1 MKCREVWN
9 HRDEF
14 FTLTEDEERYIRA
27 LERLSK
33 MNPGRICLMANGT
46 ISVRINDQWHDDNI
60 DACCNVFINCEGG
73 DGGDN
78 H

>member
-9 HRDEF
+9 RKGEDF
-14 FTLTEDEERYIRA
+14 ILTEDEERFVRA

-46 ISVRINDQWHDDNI
+46 LSVRINDQWQDDNI
-60 DACCNVFINCEGG
+60 DACCNVHISCEGG

-78 H
+78 F